1 MLDATSL
8 RKFTEKFQTS
18 ERNVAREYCQHLFLS
33 YLYEQPHSEKLCFK
47 GGTALRI
54 VLQSPRFSEDLD
66 FTALYINKD
75 QIEACFINVLERFH
89 QEAIPAELE
98 EAKETTGGYLGRARF
113 MVLDM
118 PITIQIELSK
128 RPGKPIHGDSDVI
141 QNVYIPPY
149 TLTHLPLSLIIEGKI
164 QALLNRHKPRDFYD
178 YFFLLHGNY
187 PLVKDTQILQKVLEL
202 LEHEKIDFRRE
213 LKEFLPKSQAM
224 LLRDF
229 RKILEQKIRSFL
241 E

>member
-1 MLDATSL
+1 MLDAISL
-8 RKFTEKFQTS
+8 KKFSDRFQTS
-18 ERNVAREYCQHLFLS
+18 ELNVAREYCQHLFLS

-47 GGTALRI
+47 GGTALRV

-66 FTALYINKD
+66 FTALYISKH
-75 QIEACFINVLERFH
+75 QIEICFINVLERFH
-89 QEAIPAELE
+89 QENIPAELE

-113 MVLDM
+113 TLLNREV
-118 PITIQIELSK
+118 TIQIELSK
-128 RPGKPIHGDSDVI
+128 RPGKPIHGDAAVI

-149 TLTHLPLSLIIEGKI
+149 TITHLPVSFIIEGKI
-164 QALLNRHKPRDFYD
+164 QALLNRQKPRDFYD

-187 PLVKDTQILQKVLEL
+187 PLVKEKDVLQKVLEL
-202 LEHEKIDFRRE
+202 LKHEKIEFRRE

-229 RKILEQKIRSFL
+229 PNILEQKIRSFL
-241 E
+241 G